1 MTTWTQ
7 VFELQFNFSGSILG
21 GLLSVLCYFYNH
33 GECTRVM
40 WTPPLRESFAFP
52 LVVAQMY
59 LVTFVV
65 KKKNPG
71 RSRLEVR
78 TFFASRWDLN
88 LQVFPDL
95 YGLGWRF
102 ADVIVVVG
110 ATNVT

>member
-7 VFELQFNFSGSILG
+7 MFELQFNFSGSILG

-59 LVTFVV
+59 LVTCVV

-78 TFFASRWDLN
+78 SFFCFSVGVEPSDLSRLVWTRLD
-88 LQVFPDL
+88 
-95 YGLGWRF
+95 
-102 ADVIVVVG
+102 IC
-110 ATNVT
+110 